1 MSLVGTMSTNDETG
15 ETENSVHLTL
25 NDFDLETGESNSP
38 YVGPNLN
45 IFRSGRSRTTTFHVP
60 KSCFEESEKKKREA
74 RKHKSCISNKRTY
87 YMADKRAVINLKEV
101 RINFVCVLS

>member
-1 MSLVGTMSTNDETG
+1 MSTNDETG

-45 IFRSGRSRTTTFHVP
+45 IFRSGRRIFHVP
-60 KSCFEESEKKKREA
+60 KSCFEESERKKKKA
-74 RKHKSCISNKRTY
+74 RKSCISSKRTY
-87 YMADKRAVINLKEV
+87 YVADKMEVINLKEV
-101 RINFVCVLS
+101 RYAI